1 MIEKP
6 ALSFP
11 VIVMNV
17 PAKGFI
23 TTLKADKRELKAL
36 AENHGLEEISQFEAE
51 LHISQWKKNGI
62 RIRGTIVAD
71 YVQQCIASLEPIPAH
86 MNEKVDTILV
96 PENSRLAKVQYND
109 SGEIVLNADGPDIP
123 EVFSGDSVDI
133 GEIAEEFFELA
144 LDPYPRKAG
153 LDDSQLNTTFGD
165 IDDGNE
171 KPVSPFAKLAD
182 LKRKS

>member
-11 VIVMNV
+11 VIVMHV
-17 PAKGFI
+17 PAKGFV
-23 TTLKADKRELKAL
+23 TTLKADKRELQTL
-36 AENHGLEEISQFEAE
+36 AENHGLEEASKFEAE

-62 RIRGTIVAD
+62 RIRGTIIAD
-71 YVQQCIASLEPIPAH
+71 YVQQCIVSLEPIPAH
-86 MNEKVDTILV
+86 MNEKIDTILV

-123 EVFSGDSVDI
+123 EVFEGDSVDI

-153 LDDSQLNTTFGD
+153 LDDSLVNVTYGGETD
-165 IDDGNE
+165 ESE

-182 LKRKS
+182 LKRKN